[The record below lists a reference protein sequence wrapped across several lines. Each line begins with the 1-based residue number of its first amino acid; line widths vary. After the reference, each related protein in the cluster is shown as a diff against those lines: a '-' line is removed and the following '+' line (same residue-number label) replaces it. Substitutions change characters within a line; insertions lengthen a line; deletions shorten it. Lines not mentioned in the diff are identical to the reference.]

1 MPHARTARFAARL
14 AAPLL
19 LACAAVLSGGCAV
32 VAVVDT
38 AAGVAVKGVGL
49 AADAAVGTVRL
60 TGKAVGA
67 AADLALPG
75 SE

>member
-1 MPHARTARFAARL
+1 MQFARATRLLGAIAFSL
-14 AAPLL
+14 AA
-19 LACAAVLSGGCAV
+19 GGCAV

-38 AAGVAVKGVGL
+38 AATVAVKGVGL

-67 AADLALPG
+67 VADAALPSSG
-75 SE
+75 D